1 MKRLAL
7 AISVTLL
14 LPGCKNDR
22 AKTLAACKLAPLQS
36 PRQLSYSETADY
48 MRVCMEAAGYERRGS
63 SQGCQDFLSD
73 GACYEPTGWLAK
85 LALKV
90 ETAFN

>member
-1 MKRLAL
+1 
-7 AISVTLL
+7 
-14 LPGCKNDR
+14 
-22 AKTLAACKLAPLQS
+22 
-36 PRQLSYSETADY
+36 
-48 MRVCMEAAGYERRGS
+48 MEAAGYERRGS